1 MPKVKLLLKIIVSYE
16 IICVFRLFLLILR
29 VFCGDE
35 CKVISLKFKGK
46 DMNTGRKIVMTV
58 ISVLL
63 MALAVFVYVKF
74 FFVYSQGVNEGDINY
89 FQYEGFVFK
98 TYEGKM
104 IQTGYNSRNSSATI
118 QSNEFKFSVED
129 EAVAR
134 QIENNSSRQ
143 IKLHWKRYLGTL
155 PWRGNSE
162 YVVDSVVY
170 VHPIVLPAEPIDDL
184 LTLPEAR

>member
-1 MPKVKLLLKIIVSYE
+1 MNIGGKII
-16 IICVFRLFLLILR
+16 
-29 VFCGDE
+29 
-35 CKVISLKFKGK
+35 
-46 DMNTGRKIVMTV
+46 TV
-58 ISVLL
+58 LST
-63 MALAVFVYVKF
+63 LAVVALVLFVYVKF

-104 IQTGYNSRNSSATI
+104 IQTGYNSRNSQATI

-129 EAVAR
+129 EQVAK
-134 QIENNSSRQ
+134 QIENSSSRQ

-155 PWRGNSE
+155 PWRGKSQ

-170 VHPIVLPAEPIDDL
+170 VQPVYQTPTPVAEDPLMLPLE
-184 LTLPEAR
+184 

>member
-1 MPKVKLLLKIIVSYE
+1 MNIGGKII
-16 IICVFRLFLLILR
+16 
-29 VFCGDE
+29 
-35 CKVISLKFKGK
+35 
-46 DMNTGRKIVMTV
+46 TV
-58 ISVLL
+58 LST
-63 MALAVFVYVKF
+63 LAVVALVLFVYVKF

-104 IQTGYNSRNSSATI
+104 IQTGYNSRNSNATI

-129 EAVAR
+129 EQVAK
-134 QIENNSSRQ
+134 QIESSSSRQ

-155 PWRGNSE
+155 PWRGKSQ

-170 VHPIVLPAEPIDDL
+170 VQPVYQTPTPVAEDPLMLPLE
-184 LTLPEAR
+184 

>member
-1 MPKVKLLLKIIVSYE
+1 MNIGGKIIAIVSTLA
-16 IICVFRLFLLILR
+16 V
-29 VFCGDE
+29 V
-35 CKVISLKFKGK
+35 
-46 DMNTGRKIVMTV
+46 
-58 ISVLL
+58 
-63 MALAVFVYVKF
+63 ALAVFVYVKF

-89 FQYEGFVFK
+89 FQYEGFIFK

-118 QSNEFKFSVED
+118 QSNEFKFSVVD

-162 YVVDSVVY
+162 YVVDSVVS
-170 VHPIVLPAEPIDDL
+170 VQPLGVPVIPMDDP
-184 LTLPEAR
+184 LTLPVEN